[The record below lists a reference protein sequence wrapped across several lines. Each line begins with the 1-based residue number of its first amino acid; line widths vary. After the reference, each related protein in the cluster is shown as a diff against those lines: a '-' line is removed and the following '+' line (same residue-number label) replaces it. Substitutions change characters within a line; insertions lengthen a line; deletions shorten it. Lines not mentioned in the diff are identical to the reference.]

1 MSKVTEILVGARE
14 ILSDPNRWTREFQA
28 RDIEG
33 RCIAWNEP
41 EAVCF
46 CLMGAINRASRD
58 IDPDDITPAYDAMNV
73 LDSVIDAAIPTF
85 NDRPTTTHEDV
96 LKALDAA
103 IKMRQ
108 T

>member
-28 RDIEG
+28 RDEQG
-33 RCIAWNEP
+33 SPVGWDDD

-46 CLMGAINRASRD
+46 CLMGAINRANWGVARYD
-58 IDPDDITPAYDAMNV
+58 RAPAYEAMDELDKV
-73 LDSVIDAAIPTF
+73 LDNAIPVF
-85 NDRPTTTHEDV
+85 NDRSSTTHEDI

-103 IKMRQ
+103 IERQ
-108 T
+108 A